1 MKKMTLMVLIAVFV
15 ITGVFAAGTKEKI
28 VEKEIAPTLTK
39 DGRIEVMF
47 WCTYTG
53 DSSDFFDKIIS
64 EFNTSQSKY
73 FVVKERNGNYYDQL
87 AKMQATDRENLPAL
101 CNSSSETVGSY
112 LYSGVVK
119 MVQDFMDADP
129 SYKTNLYGNLVPT
142 YGLNERLIGYPLGQ
156 SLSGFFYNADVFKAA
171 GIDPYSLRS
180 MDAIYEAAGRIVEGG
195 FAKYG
200 IAEEHSGIWANYA
213 FAREGYYCTD
223 NENGTTGLPTRCL
236 YDDNSNGF
244 ADIVERY
251 YTSWAN
257 LASKGYVFPF
267 GAKIKDDIIPALGRG
282 ELAMVVTTN
291 SYRANVNDAAKA
303 YGSTYGFVPMFSVT
317 EKGKQTGYCASG
329 NGFFIVDNG
338 CKEEQLGAWEF
349 IKYFTS
355 PSVQLRWNK
364 MTGYLPLYDEIYN
377 SGEYQEFINDPEN
390 AYIKVLIHELQQADS
405 SAFYAFTATNNVYS
419 PAGATCLEAVMSGVP
434 VKKAIAEMCAT
445 INESFQLYNAT
456 NR

>member
-129 SYKTNLYGNLVPT
+129 SYKTNLYGNLVAT

-200 IAEEHSGIWANYA
+200 IAEEH
-213 FAREGYYCTD
+213 
-223 NENGTTGLPTRCL
+223 
-236 YDDNSNGF
+236 
-244 ADIVERY
+244 
-251 YTSWAN
+251 
-257 LASKGYVFPF
+257 
-267 GAKIKDDIIPALGRG
+267 
-282 ELAMVVTTN
+282 
-291 SYRANVNDAAKA
+291 
-303 YGSTYGFVPMFSVT
+303 
-317 EKGKQTGYCASG
+317 
-329 NGFFIVDNG
+329 
-338 CKEEQLGAWEF
+338 WEF
-349 IKYFTS
+349 GQIT
-355 PSVQLRWNK
+355 PLLERAIIVQIMKMAQQVFLPGVCMMIIAMGLR
-364 MTGYLPLYDEIYN
+364 I
-377 SGEYQEFINDPEN
+377 
-390 AYIKVLIHELQQADS
+390 
-405 SAFYAFTATNNVYS
+405 
-419 PAGATCLEAVMSGVP
+419 
-434 VKKAIAEMCAT
+434 
-445 INESFQLYNAT
+445 
-456 NR
+456 